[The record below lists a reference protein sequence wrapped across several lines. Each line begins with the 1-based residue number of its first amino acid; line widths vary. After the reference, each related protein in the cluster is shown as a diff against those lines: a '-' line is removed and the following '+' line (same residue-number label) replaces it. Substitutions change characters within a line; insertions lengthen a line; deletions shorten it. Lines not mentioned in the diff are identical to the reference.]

1 MQHGIQVKLK
11 EYAMKKWISCLL
23 SWIDHA
29 ETRELENYLAQSA
42 SPSDLERRMREWENR
57 HQGFNYL
64 P

>member
-1 MQHGIQVKLK
+1 
-11 EYAMKKWISCLL
+11 MKKWISSLL
-23 SWIDHA
+23 SWIDRA